1 MMGRCPFGEQTWL
14 YLNWLCGLAA
24 SGHEVWYVEDDSVWP
39 YDPKLNMITDNPR
52 HRAFKP
58 LLPVLLRLEG
68 RQALA
73 RELKAIYRAETAE
86 VAAKR
91 LSEFEAGPWGKKYPM
106 IAESWRRKWQR
117 ITPLLQLSAGGAK
130 NHLYHQCH

>member
-1 MMGRCPFGEQTWL
+1 MGRCPFGGQTWL

-52 HRAFKP
+52 HQTFKP

-68 RQALA
+68 PPGPGSRAQSHLPGRNGGGRRQA
-73 RELKAIYRAETAE
+73 T
-86 VAAKR
+86 
-91 LSEFEAGPWGKKYPM
+91 
-106 IAESWRRKWQR
+106 QR
-117 ITPLLQLSAGGAK
+117 V
-130 NHLYHQCH
+130 